1 MKKMML
7 DLCSGFGGQSE
18 AFLESWAV
26 FRIEN
31 NPLLSEVPNTV
42 IADIFDIRPF
52 NISSQRIDYVHA
64 SPPCLEFSLAYNA
77 PRSRAER
84 NGEDYHPT
92 HGLAMAKRV
101 KEIIDTLEPLYWSVE
116 NVKGS
121 AKYLSPIFGEPRLI
135 VGAYVYYGNFPL
147 FESRHFATLPSK
159 ADQDKRSKSPLRA
172 NHRAHIPLCSYHK
185 AFFDAMEVSKVYF

>member
-1 MKKMML
+1 MKRMML

-26 FRIEN
+26 LRIEN

-121 AKYLSPIFGEPRLI
+121 AKYLTPIFGEPRLI

-147 FESRHFATLPSK
+147 FEFDAATIPSK
-159 ADQDKRSKSPLRA
+159 ADKDNRRSPLRA
-172 NHRAHIPLCSYHK
+172 NYRAHIPLKLSK
-185 AFFDAMEVSKVYF
+185 AFFDAMESQKSIFDY